1 MDPQA
6 LDMAA
11 GPFASSNN
19 VTDSSWYM
27 DSKATHYFTP
37 DLAMMHSARPFT
49 SSDQVTVGDGKKLS
63 ISHIGH
69 TSVSIQPIPLSL
81 HNIYHTPSI
90 SNNLV
95 SVSKLFHD
103 NQVFVELHA
112 NHFLVKNQLTHQLL
126 L

>member
-11 GPFASSNN
+11 GPFASPNT

-27 DSKATHYFTP
+27 DFGATHYFTL
-37 DLAMMHSARPFT
+37 DIAMMHSTRPFT
-49 SSDQVTVGDGKKLS
+49 SSDQVTVDDGKKLS
-63 ISHIGH
+63 ISHIRH

-90 SNNLV
+90 SNNLI

-103 NQVFVELHA
+103 NQF
-112 NHFLVKNQLTHQLL
+112 FF
-126 L
+126 